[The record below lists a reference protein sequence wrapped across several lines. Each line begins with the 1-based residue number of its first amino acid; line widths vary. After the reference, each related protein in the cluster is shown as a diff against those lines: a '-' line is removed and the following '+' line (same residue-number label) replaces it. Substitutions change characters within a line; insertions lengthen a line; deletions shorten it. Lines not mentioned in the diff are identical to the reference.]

1 MSEEKG
7 RRSEGEQEGF
17 ERRCP
22 WCLKPVIPEEDE
34 HGLLCPNCKNH
45 IEKKTG
51 SVTVKVLRPEDVV
64 HPSLQVGDEEE
75 VVSASELGV
84 DDELEVVS
92 VEEAA
97 NRCPLIIERW
107 EWRISQFTDSQGRQR
122 EYVSMECVDKENR
135 RFIWNTSA
143 WQPCR
148 KLRVAEKEG
157 RKRILVNRITYD
169 MQGGRP
175 VNIRIR

>member
-1 MSEEKG
+1 MSEE
-7 RRSEGEQEGF
+7 EGLGF
-17 ERRCP
+17 GERRCP
-22 WCLKPVIPEEDE
+22 HCFRNIIPERQ
-34 HGLLCPNCKNH
+34 GNALICPNCHNV
-45 IEKKTG
+45 IEEKLQSGKI
-51 SVTVKVLRPEDVV
+51 VRVERPEEVV
-64 HPSLQVGDEEE
+64 HPSLRDED
-75 VVSASELGV
+75 VVSAAELGI
-84 DDELEVVS
+84 DDELEAVS

-97 NRCPLIIERW
+97 NRCPLIIEKW

-175 VNIRIR
+175 VNIRIW

>member
-1 MSEEKG
+1 MSEE
-7 RRSEGEQEGF
+7 EGEKK
-17 ERRCP
+17 RRCP
-22 WCLKPVIPEEDE
+22 WCLKLVTPEKDE
-34 HGLLCPNCKNH
+34 EGDLLCPECKNY
-45 IEKKTG
+45 IKTKLG
-51 SVTVKVLRPEDVV
+51 DRTVEVQRPEDVE
-64 HPSLQVGDEEE
+64 HPSLAVSEEE
-75 VVSASELGV
+75 VVPASELGV

-175 VNIRIR
+175 VNIRIW

>member
-1 MSEEKG
+1 MSEEEG

-22 WCLKPVIPEEDE
+22 WCFKFVVPEEDE
-34 HGLLCPNCKNH
+34 HGLLCPNCKNY

-51 SVTVKVLRPEDVV
+51 SVTVKVMRPEDVV
-64 HPSLQVGDEEE
+64 HPSLQVGDEE
-75 VVSASELGV
+75 VVAASELGI
-84 DDELEVVS
+84 DDELEVLT
-92 VEEAA
+92 VEEAKA
-97 NRCPLIIERW
+97 RCPFVIERW
-107 EWRISQFTDSQGRQR
+107 EWRQSQFHDR
-122 EYVSMECVDKENR
+122 EFATMECVDSKNQ

-148 KLRVAEKEG
+148 KLRVAEREG

-175 VNIRIR
+175 VNIRIL

>member
-7 RRSEGEQEGF
+7 RSSEEGEGGGF

-22 WCLKPVIPEEDE
+22 WCLKFVIPEEDE
-34 HGLLCPNCKNH
+34 YGLLCPDCKNY
-45 IEKKTG
+45 IEKKT
-51 SVTVKVLRPEDVV
+51 SSHTVKVLRPEDVV
-64 HPSLQVGDEEE
+64 HPSLQEFKDDD
-75 VVSASELGV
+75 VVSASALGV

-92 VEEAA
+92 VEEAKA
-97 NRCPLIIERW
+97 RTPFVIEKW
-107 EWRISQFTDSQGRQR
+107 EWRISQFGDR
-122 EYVSMECVDKENR
+122 EFASMECVDKEQR

-143 WQPCR
+143 WQPTR
-148 KLRVAEKEG
+148 KLRVAEREG
-157 RKRILVNRITYD
+157 KRRILVKEISYD